1 MKIDVSR
8 YGDLLNTVKARIRQ
22 AQIKASLSANAE
34 MILMYWDIGRMIHER
49 QQERGWGAG
58 IIPRLAKDIRDDMPE
73 VKGFSERNIKRMLR
87 FYREYSVA
95 MPIVPQ
101 TAAQLKATE
110 HDTLIKV
117 PQLVAQLSANDA
129 ESIMTQREGKLA
141 SRGPLS
147 NLQQLVAQI
156 PWGHNIVLM
165 EKVKDL
171 RTRLWY
177 MQKTI
182 EQGWGRNVLHKM
194 IDNRV
199 HERQGKAVTNF
210 PKTLPQPQ
218 SDLAQET
225 LKDPYVF
232 DFLSLRDEYNERVL
246 EQGLIDHVQKFL
258 MELGAGFAFVGRQV
272 HLEVGGEDFY
282 IDLLFYHL
290 KLRCFVVVDLKIKE
304 FIPEFAGKMNFYLSA
319 VDELLRHSDDKPS
332 IGLILCR
339 SRNKVVAEYALRDI
353 RKPVGISGYVTR
365 LTESLPKKLKGLLP
379 SPEEIEAE
387 LSETDEKNG
396 GGS

>member
-1 MKIDVSR
+1 MKNDVKHYS
-8 YGDLLNTVKARIRQ
+8 DLLNSVKARIRQ
-22 AQIKASLSANAE
+22 AQIKASLSVNAE
-34 MILMYWDIGRMIHER
+34 MILLYWDIGRMIYER
-49 QQERGWGAG
+49 QQKKGWGARV
-58 IIPRLAKDIRDDMPE
+58 IPRLAKDIRNDMPE
-73 VKGFSERNIKRMLR
+73 VKGFSERNIGYMIR
-87 FYREYSVA
+87 FAREYESLPILQQAVA
-95 MPIVPQ
+95 KLGSPPKKRESIAL
-101 TAAQLKATE
+101 TAGE
-110 HDTLIKV
+110 GKV
-117 PQLVAQLSANDA
+117 PQPVAKIHCQ
-129 ESIMTQREGKLA
+129 EI
-141 SRGPLS
+141 
-147 NLQQLVAQI
+147 LQQLVAQI
-156 PWGHNIVLM
+156 PWGHNILLM

-171 RTRLWY
+171 PTRLWY

-182 EQGWGRNVLHKM
+182 QQGWGRNVLHLM
-194 IDNRV
+194 IENHA

-246 EQGLIDHVQKFL
+246 EQGLLDHVQKFL
-258 MELGAGFAFVGRQV
+258 MELGTGFAFAGRQV

-282 IDLLFYHL
+282 VDLLFYHL
-290 KLRCFVVVDLKIKE
+290 RLRCFVVIDLKVKE

-319 VDELLRHSDDKPS
+319 VDELLRHPDDKPS

-353 RKPVGISGYVTR
+353 RKPVGISGYITR

-387 LSETDEKNG
+387 LSFESRN
-396 GGS
+396 S

>member
-1 MKIDVSR
+1 MKNDLLH
-8 YGDLLNTVKARIRQ
+8 YADLLNTIKARIRQ

-34 MILMYWDIGRMIHER
+34 MILMYWDVGRMIHER
-49 QQERGWGAG
+49 QQKEGWGAR
-58 IIPRLAKDIRDDMPE
+58 IIPRLAKDIRNELPG
-73 VKGFSERNIKRMLR
+73 VKGFSERNIGRMIA
-87 FYREYSVA
+87 FYRDYANWPPILPQAVAKLKPPLKGRQPVALTTRKGKLPQSVA
-95 MPIVPQ
+95 KIGCQVIVQ
-101 TAAQLKATE
+101 
-110 HDTLIKV
+110 
-117 PQLVAQLSANDA
+117 QLVAQL
-129 ESIMTQREGKLA
+129 
-141 SRGPLS
+141 
-147 NLQQLVAQI
+147 
-156 PWGHNIVLM
+156 PWGHNILLL

-171 RTRLWY
+171 STRLWY

-182 EQGWGRNVLHKM
+182 EQGWGRSVLDLM
-194 IDNRV
+194 IDNRA
-199 HERQGKAVTNF
+199 HERQGKAITNF
-210 PKTLPQPQ
+210 PKTLSQPQ

-258 MELGAGFAFVGRQV
+258 MELGAGFAFVGRQA

-290 KLRCFVVVDLKIKE
+290 RLRCFVVIDLKVKE
-304 FIPEFAGKMNFYLSA
+304 FVPEFAGKMNFYLSA
-319 VDELLRHSDDKPS
+319 VDELLRHPDDKPS
-332 IGLILCR
+332 IGLILCK

-387 LSETDEKNG
+387 LSRTAGKKG
-396 GGS
+396 GG

>member
-1 MKIDVSR
+1 MKNDAQH
-8 YGDLLNTVKARIRQ
+8 YADLLNTIKARIRQ
-22 AQIKASLSANAE
+22 AQTKASLSANAE

-49 QQERGWGAG
+49 QQKKGWGAG
-58 IIPRLAKDIRDDMPE
+58 VIPRLAKDIRNDMPE
-73 VKGFSERNIKRMLR
+73 VKGFSERNIGYMIR
-87 FYREYSVA
+87 FAREYKSLPILQQAVA
-95 MPIVPQ
+95 KLGSPPKKGKPVALT
-101 TAAQLKATE
+101 TAE
-110 HDTLIKV
+110 GKV
-117 PQLVAQLSANDA
+117 PQPVAKIRYQ
-129 ESIMTQREGKLA
+129 EI
-141 SRGPLS
+141 
-147 NLQQLVAQI
+147 LQQLVAQI
-156 PWGHNIVLM
+156 PWGHNILLM
-165 EKVKDL
+165 EKAKDL
-171 RTRLWY
+171 PTRLWY

-182 EQGWGRNVLHKM
+182 EQGWGRNVLHLM
-194 IDNRV
+194 IEKHA

-282 IDLLFYHL
+282 VDLLFYHL
-290 KLRCFVVVDLKIKE
+290 RLRCFVVIDLKVKE

-319 VDELLRHSDDKPS
+319 VDELLRHPDDKPS
-332 IGLILCR
+332 IGIILCK

-387 LSETDEKNG
+387 LSFESPN
-396 GGS
+396 S

>member
-1 MKIDVSR
+1 MKNDVKH
-8 YGDLLNTVKARIRQ
+8 YADLVNTIKARIRQ

-49 QQERGWGAG
+49 QQKKGWGAG
-58 IIPRLAKDIRDDMPE
+58 VIPRLAKDIRNDMPE

-95 MPIVPQ
+95 FPIVPQ
-101 TAAQLKATE
+101 PVAQLKATE
-110 HDTLIKV
+110 NDTFIKV

-129 ESIMTQREGKLA
+129 GSILTQPEEKLA
-141 SRGPLS
+141 GRGRLS
-147 NLQQLVAQI
+147 NLQRLVAQI
-156 PWGHNIVLM
+156 PWGHNILLM
-165 EKVKDL
+165 EKVKNL
-171 RTRLWY
+171 QTRLWY
-177 MQKTI
+177 MQKAI
-182 EQGWGRNVLHKM
+182 EQGWGRNVLHLM
-194 IDNRV
+194 IENHA

-210 PKTLPQPQ
+210 PKTLPPPQ

-232 DFLSLRDEYNERVL
+232 DFLSLRDDYNERVL

-290 KLRCFVVVDLKIKE
+290 KLRCFVVIDLKVKE

-319 VDELLRHSDDKPS
+319 VDELLRHPDDKPS
-332 IGLILCR
+332 IGLILCK

-387 LSETDEKNG
+387 FSRTDGESRG
-396 GGS
+396 G